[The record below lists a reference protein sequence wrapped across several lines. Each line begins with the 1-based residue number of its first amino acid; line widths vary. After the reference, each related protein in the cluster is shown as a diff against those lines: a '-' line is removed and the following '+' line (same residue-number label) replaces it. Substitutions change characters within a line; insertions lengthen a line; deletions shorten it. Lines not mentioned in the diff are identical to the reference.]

1 MTVLSLDLES
11 RSELF
16 FGRGPKNVGLDRYS
30 KHGSTQ
36 ILMLGYA
43 FDDEPV
49 QMWDCTEK
57 PFPRELKDA
66 LRDPGVEKHAFN
78 AQFERVM
85 FRERWG
91 LDIPYEQ
98 WRCTLALSYMLSF
111 IGGLDEVGECVGLP
125 DHLKKDKRG
134 EKLIAQFSSPQ
145 RVTKAN
151 PYKWRDGMTD
161 PHDWQAFK
169 SYCMRDVEA
178 ERAIWNRLAKYPI
191 EGWRAYWLDQKM
203 NDRGLPVDRRFL
215 EAASTMAA
223 RRKEELTD
231 EMKRVTGLA
240 NPNSSPQFT
249 GWLRERG
256 YPFNDIGKDTVKKVL
271 TEDAEDRRQGAAG
284 LPGEVV
290 TALKLRQQVARTS
303 VKKFDAVL
311 HRLPEG
317 DDTVRYAFQFAGA
330 SRTNRWASRGGVQL
344 HNMPRTPGFLEDVG
358 VLEHVTSLIR
368 DGDYDGLRE
377 FCEWCVGSVD
387 ILDALVGCV
396 RSMIRAPDGYEFVVS
411 DLSSIE
417 TVGIG
422 VLSGCERIL
431 NVFREGKDAY
441 KDYGTVLFHKT
452 YDEVTKKERSQC
464 KPPVLACGFGI
475 AGGELEDGR
484 WTGLMAY
491 AEGMGIPMTR
501 DQAHAAVDAYHVAYP
516 EVRPF
521 SWALKDAMA
530 RCIET
535 GVPQKA
541 GLLTFKLMK
550 PFMLMVLP
558 SGRPI
563 YYHLPRVHYE
573 QRISRRTGN
582 EYTATV
588 VTVMGK
594 SEAGNKWVRRA
605 ISPGLGVENADQ
617 AMCRDVLVEG
627 KLAADDEGFDI
638 RGSVHDEIITLRKI
652 GDERYSPDRLG
663 ACMTRPLPWLPDAP
677 LGYGAFSSVP
687 YRKE

>member
-30 KHGSTQ
+30 KHPSTR
-36 ILMLGYA
+36 ILMLAYA
-43 FDDEPV
+43 FDEAPV
-49 QMWDCTEK
+49 QMWDCTEGGK
-57 PFPRELKDA
+57 MPSDLADA
-66 LRDPGVEKHAFN
+66 LHDRDVEKHAFN

-91 LDIPYEQ
+91 VDVPYEQ
-98 WRCTLALSYMLSF
+98 WRCTLVLAYKLSF

-125 DHLKKDKRG
+125 EHMKKDKRG
-134 EKLIAQFSSPQ
+134 EKLIGMFSSPQ

-151 PYKWRDGMTD
+151 PYQWRDSLTD
-161 PHDWQAFK
+161 PEDWDLFK
-169 SYCMRDVEA
+169 EYCKKDVVA
-178 ERAIWNRLAKYPI
+178 EREIWRRLAKYPI
-191 EGWRAYWLDQKM
+191 EGWQSYWLDQKM
-203 NDRGLPVDRRFL
+203 NDRGLPVDRQFL
-215 EAASTMAA
+215 ENASAMAA
-223 RRKEELTD
+223 RRKDELTV
-231 EMKRVTGLA
+231 EMKRVTGLS
-240 NPNSSPQFT
+240 NPNSSPQLT
-249 GWLRERG
+249 GWLQERG
-256 YPFNDIGKDTVKKVL
+256 YPFDDIGKDTVKKVL
-271 TEDAEDRRQGAAG
+271 NEHDQGIR
-284 LPGEVV
+284 PVSDEVI

-311 HRLPEG
+311 HRLPPG

-344 HNMPRTPGFLEDVG
+344 HNMPRTPGFLEAVE
-358 VLEHVTSLIR
+358 VLLHVTEIIR
-368 DGDYDGLRE
+368 SGDYDALRE
-377 FCEWCVGSVD
+377 FCEWCVGNVD

-396 RSMIRAPDGYEFVVS
+396 RSMIRAGEDEQFVVS

-441 KDYGTVLFHKT
+441 KDFGTVMFHKE

-475 AGGELEDGR
+475 AGGELENGR

-491 AEGMGIPMTR
+491 SEGMGIPMTR
-501 DQAHAAVDAYHVAYP
+501 EQAHAAVDAYHVAYP

-530 RCIET
+530 QTINT
-535 GVPQKA
+535 GQPTQV
-541 GLLTFKLMK
+541 GLLRFDLMK
-550 PFMLMVLP
+550 PFLRMILP

-573 QRISRRTGN
+573 QRMSRKGN
-582 EYTATV
+582 QYTATV

-594 SEAGNKWVRRA
+594 SEAGNKWVRRP
-605 ISPGLGVENADQ
+605 ISPGLIVENADQ
-617 AMCRDVLVEG
+617 AMCRDILVAG
-627 KLAADDEGFDI
+627 MLAADEEGFDL
-638 RGSVHDEIITLRKI
+638 RGSVHDEIIALQRR
-652 GDERYSPDRLG
+652 GDNRYTPERLG
-663 ACMTRPLPWLPDAP
+663 GCMTQALPWLPDAP
-677 LGYGAFSSVP
+677 LGFGAFAAP
-687 YRKE
+687 IYMK